1 MIIDSHH
8 HFWDPKGREY
18 PWMQGDILDPIR
30 RRFDKNDFEPL
41 LNQHGVDGT
50 VIVQTVGDI
59 EESREFLAV
68 ADDWN
73 RIKGVVG
80 WVDLTSKEVASQID
94 LLKQGPGGEK
104 LVGIRHQVHDE
115 PDLEWLVRPDVLNGI
130 S

>member
-1 MIIDSHH
+1 
-8 HFWDPKGREY
+8 
-18 PWMQGDILDPIR
+18 MQGDILDPIR

-68 ADDWN
+68 ADGWN

-80 WVDLTSKEVASQID
+80 WIDLTSKDVAAQID
-94 LLKQGPGGEK
+94 LLKRGPGGEK
-104 LVGIRHQVHDE
+104 LVGISHQVQDE
-115 PDLEWLVRPDVLNGI
+115 PDL
-130 S
+130 